1 MEINVK
7 FQWCHN
13 RPVFEVPLIE
23 TETGRGPR
31 LPKHCGGTILY
42 TPDLKRC
49 AVIATKGTATYLMQR
64 KYAHFLGVA
73 KATPDGIGHYELSL

>member
-13 RPVFEVPLIE
+13 RPVFELPMVE
-23 TETGRGPR
+23 TETGLEPR
-31 LPKHCGGTILY
+31 LPKHCGGTFLY
-42 TPDLKRC
+42 TPDKSRC
-49 AVIATKGTATYLMQR
+49 AVIATKGTNTYLMKR
-64 KYAHFLGVA
+64 RYARFLGIA